1 MPNQDNIPANSS
13 LLRIVLVGCGSI
25 TGEWFNALK
34 TRKDVDIVGLVD
46 LDETVARKRSEEFNW
61 PHARIGTDLAAVLA
75 EVRPDIVFDCTIPA
89 ARASVVEVALRHGCH
104 VLSEKP
110 MANSMDEAR
119 RLIDVAREAGRTF
132 AIMQNRRYLGSIR
145 TMRSF
150 IGSEAI
156 GGLTTLNSDFYVGAH
171 FAGYRGKMRHA
182 LLLDMSIH
190 TFDQA
195 RMISGADPVSVY
207 CREWNP
213 RGSWFEHDASAVAI
227 FEMSNGLVYTY
238 RGSWCA
244 EGDGTTWEC
253 DWRALGTN
261 GYALWDGAE
270 NFRAQRPR
278 PTDDLVR
285 PTDPVPVPGVEW
297 PGPSGH
303 AGCIHHFLDCIHA
316 GRKPETDCTDNIK
329 SLAMVFGAI
338 ESAETGRAVE
348 IKI

>member
-1 MPNQDNIPANSS
+1 VI
-13 LLRIVLVGCGSI
+13 VGCGEIS
-25 TGEWFNALK
+25 GSWFHALK
-34 TRKDVDIVGLVD
+34 SREDVVLEGLVD
-46 LDETVARKRSEEFNW
+46 LNDEAARKRREEFGW
-61 PHARIGTDLAAVLA
+61 PAARIGTDLAAMLS
-75 EVRPDIVFDCTIPA
+75 EVRPDIVFDCTVPA
-89 ARASVVEVALRHGCH
+89 ARATVVEAALRHGCH

-119 RLIDVAREAGRTF
+119 RLIVLAREVGRTF
-132 AIMQNRRYLGSIR
+132 AIMQNRRYLRSIR
-145 TMRSF
+145 MMSAF
-150 IGSEAI
+150 VGSEAV

-195 RMISGADPVSVY
+195 RMISGADPLSVY

-261 GYALWDGAE
+261 GYALWDGAD
-270 NFRAQRPR
+270 NFRAQRPEV
-278 PTDDLVR
+278 TQDLVR
-285 PTDPVPVPGVEW
+285 PTTSVPVPGVEW
-297 PGPSGH
+297 LGPDGH

-316 GRKPETDCTDNIK
+316 GRMPETDCTDNIK

-338 ESAETGRAVE
+338 ESAETGRAVD